1 MKSETST
8 LYRVQSASWT
18 LRIFVKRAF
27 CAFFLSTTKYPNQN
41 KSLIRHKANAY
52 LLLSLWLIKCST
64 SIQFENQKC
73 GRSTP
78 TTTGSSTFVN
88 CRIRNDATIILSKF
102 KALLYFT
109 EIFRFLLWY
118 RLNWGPKCHL
128 ARSLTFL
135 YLLRLFFWWNQ
146 TIQRFFIFF
155 MIFVKKNRKKCHF
168 KSSVE
173 WNWAKNIDVICI
185 QSKSR

>member
-8 LYRVQSASWT
+8 LYRVKSASWT

-64 SIQFENQKC
+64 SIQFENQKFE
-73 GRSTP
+73 RSTP
-78 TTTGSSTFVN
+78 TTTGSCTFVK

-128 ARSLTFL
+128 ARSLTFI
-135 YLLRLFFWWNQ
+135 LRLFFWWNQ

-155 MIFVKKNRKKCHF
+155 MIFVKKPQKMSFQKFCRVKLSEKYWCHLH
-168 KSSVE
+168 
-173 WNWAKNIDVICI
+173 
-185 QSKSR
+185 SK